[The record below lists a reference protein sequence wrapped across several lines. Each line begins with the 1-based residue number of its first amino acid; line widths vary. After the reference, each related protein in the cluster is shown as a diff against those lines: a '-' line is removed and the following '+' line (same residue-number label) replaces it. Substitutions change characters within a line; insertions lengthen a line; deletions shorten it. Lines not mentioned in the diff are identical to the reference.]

1 MPAQQPS
8 SRPDLIPGTLEML
21 ILKTLS
27 LRPMHGYAIAQ
38 HIRRTS
44 DTVLDVEE
52 GSLYPALQRLLM
64 KEWVKA
70 EWGNT
75 KHNRRARIYRLTAAG
90 RKQLGIELS
99 SFERLV
105 DAITRVMKAREAES

>member
-1 MPAQQPS
+1 MPQENQG
-8 SRPDLIPGTLEML
+8 RPELIPGTLEML

-38 HIRRTS
+38 HIRRSS

-52 GSLYPALQRLLM
+52 GSLYPALQRLLV
-64 KEWVKA
+64 KKWVKA
-70 EWGNT
+70 EWGTT
-75 KHNRRARIYRLTAAG
+75 KHNRRARIYRLTPAG
-90 RKQLGIELS
+90 KEQLGIELS

-105 DAITRVMKAREAES
+105 NAVALVMKSREVES